1 MTKRYLPYLSYLIL
15 SILVILF
22 SSYAHLFTKL
32 VVQFYQYVD
41 DHIAVFFSNSPSGF
55 HVRHV
60 FTLVICPLIITGIP
74 ALAYRYI
81 KGSPM
86 PYFLEATW
94 LIWIILVLS
103 KIFVR

>member
-1 MTKRYLPYLSYLIL
+1 MTKRFLPYLTYLIL
-15 SILVILF
+15 SVLIIVF
-22 SSYAHLFTKL
+22 ANYAHIFTKM
-32 VVQFYQYVD
+32 VVDFYQYVD
-41 DHIAVFFSNSPSGF
+41 DHIAVFFSNSSAGLN
-55 HVRHV
+55 VRHV

-94 LIWIILVLS
+94 VIWIILVLS